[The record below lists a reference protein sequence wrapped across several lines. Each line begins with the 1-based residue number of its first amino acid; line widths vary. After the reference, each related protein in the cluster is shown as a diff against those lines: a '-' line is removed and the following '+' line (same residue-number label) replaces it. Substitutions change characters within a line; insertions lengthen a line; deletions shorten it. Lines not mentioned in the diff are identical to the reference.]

1 MNRINTPCTPPPLDG
16 RQQHLAG
23 TNGNIHTGDK
33 KARVQ
38 ASRLNTP
45 GEAKKSR
52 CPHCTRP
59 LGASGSCP
67 RCCKDNIAAEI
78 AIRQDSHISLSGPS
92 PTPGPSATVPT
103 AAQSTVCA
111 VLGKYKRSGFSPCCS
126 DCTRP
131 LNEYDTC
138 PAHGGDWVGSEGP
151 QQLLL
156 SLPPSA
162 AGEKLPPTGHA
173 ASTAVAPVDDFE
185 AMGLSPLLLQGIYGC
200 GYGRPSIVQ
209 QQAIVPA
216 ANGRDMV
223 IQAQSGTG
231 KTATF
236 ALAAL
241 QQVDTR
247 LRQTQVLI
255 LSPSR
260 ELSLATRGVVAS
272 LGRYMKA
279 TAMALVGGGARMR
292 VEETRA
298 LRQGTHVV
306 SGTIGSVL
314 LMLRAGRLSPRSIRV
329 VVLDE
334 ADDLLSERSM
344 ADVKTI
350 FQALPHDVQALL
362 VSATMSSDALKVARQ
377 ILRNPV
383 LVLLD
388 NADVSLQGIRQYYFQ
403 CGRNRGDKTG
413 ALLDLYQQGLANRQ
427 TMVFVNTTDQARR
440 LAEDMKVCAHGNVR
454 AFHGGL
460 DQSERRANLQAF
472 CDGSASILVC
482 TDVLARGIDVQQVSA
497 VVNYDLPRAPES
509 YIHRIG
515 RGGRF
520 GRSSF
525 AINLVSERDLPGL
538 EVLERHWSCQCRP
551 LPKDFGSLI

>member
-1 MNRINTPCTPPPLDG
+1 
-16 RQQHLAG
+16 
-23 TNGNIHTGDK
+23 
-33 KARVQ
+33 
-38 ASRLNTP
+38 
-45 GEAKKSR
+45 
-52 CPHCTRP
+52 
-59 LGASGSCP
+59 
-67 RCCKDNIAAEI
+67 
-78 AIRQDSHISLSGPS
+78 
-92 PTPGPSATVPT
+92 
-103 AAQSTVCA
+103 
-111 VLGKYKRSGFSPCCS
+111 
-126 DCTRP
+126 
-131 LNEYDTC
+131 
-138 PAHGGDWVGSEGP
+138 
-151 QQLLL
+151 
-156 SLPPSA
+156 
-162 AGEKLPPTGHA
+162 
-173 ASTAVAPVDDFE
+173 
-185 AMGLSPLLLQGIYGC
+185 
-200 GYGRPSIVQ
+200 
-209 QQAIVPA
+209 
-216 ANGRDMV
+216 
-223 IQAQSGTG
+223 
-231 KTATF
+231 
-236 ALAAL
+236 
-241 QQVDTR
+241 
-247 LRQTQVLI
+247 
-255 LSPSR
+255 
-260 ELSLATRGVVAS
+260 
-272 LGRYMKA
+272 
-279 TAMALVGGGARMR
+279 
-292 VEETRA
+292 
-298 LRQGTHVV
+298 
-306 SGTIGSVL
+306 
-314 LMLRAGRLSPRSIRV
+314 MLRAGRLSPRSIRV

-350 FQALPHDVQALL
+350 FQALPPDVQALL

-440 LAEDMKVCAHGNVR
+440 LAEDMKICAHGNVR

-472 CDGSASILVC
+472 CDGSARILVC

-538 EVLERHWSCQCRP
+538 EALERHWSCQCRP